1 MKKFFVILFT
11 FIICLFLI
19 FLIYKFSISNK
30 ENDNLISINNK
41 IEENITEIVDEN
53 ILEET
58 SQEERKISYKAT
70 IILNKYYKDCN
81 HTITSSVEV
90 PYDMVNMSKEDIEK
104 NYPGWR
110 IVEFSENEVSLF
122 KEFEGMCNE
131 HYLVEIEDGYIVV
144 YNLNE
149 DNEKKLYE
157 KTDID
162 VEYLTN
168 EDREELSKGI
178 NVIGYSS
185 LNALLENYE

>member
-1 MKKFFVILFT
+1 
-11 FIICLFLI
+11 
-19 FLIYKFSISNK
+19 
-30 ENDNLISINNK
+30 
-41 IEENITEIVDEN
+41 
-53 ILEET
+53 
-58 SQEERKISYKAT
+58 
-70 IILNKYYKDCN
+70 
-81 HTITSSVEV
+81 
-90 PYDMVNMSKEDIEK
+90 MVNMSKEDIEK

>member
-1 MKKFFVILFT
+1 MKRFFVILFT

-19 FLIYKFSISNK
+19 FLIYRFSISDK

-90 PYDMVNMSKEDIEK
+90 PYDMVNMSKEDNQIFRLYYYSGMKVKEIALKLNISEVKVKTKLFRIRQKIRK
-104 NYPGWR
+104 NLEER
-110 IVEFSENEVSLF
+110 
-122 KEFEGMCNE
+122 
-131 HYLVEIEDGYIVV
+131 GYR
-144 YNLNE
+144 
-149 DNEKKLYE
+149 YE
-157 KTDID
+157 
-162 VEYLTN
+162 
-168 EDREELSKGI
+168 
-178 NVIGYSS
+178 
-185 LNALLENYE
+185 